1 MNRLAKLIAT
11 SGPNARIPTGCGPQM
26 EVKWTKISM
35 KQDFEGNVVVIYEN
49 DEMILEV
56 TEGTMLVGGIPE

>member
-1 MNRLAKLIAT
+1 
-11 SGPNARIPTGCGPQM
+11 M

-56 TEGTMLVGGIPE
+56 TEGSMLVGGIPE